1 MRPLCE
7 PNLKTRKTL
16 PVFAFHDGGSLP
28 GCEQT
33 SLLAN

>member
-1 MRPLCE
+1 V
-7 PNLKTRKTL
+7 NQILKPGETL